1 MLPPDGTQVGPIV
14 EQRLYR
20 VVRKGALSF
29 KFHLVTESQNAAAGR
44 AMVLTCQFIDGT
56 TEAREGR

>member
-1 MLPPDGTQVGPIV
+1 MLPPDGTQIGPIV

-29 KFHLVTESQNAAAGR
+29 KLHLVTETQNAAVGR
-44 AMVLTCQFIDGT
+44 AMFLTS
-56 TEAREGR
+56 

>member
-1 MLPPDGTQVGPIV
+1 MLPPNGMQIGPIV

-29 KFHLVTESQNAAAGR
+29 KLHLVTETQNAAAGR
-44 AMVLTCQFIDGT
+44 AMVLTSVYRWDD
-56 TEAREGR
+56 